1 LELRRRLVFAAD
13 AQRCGAAVAGRGCGL
28 IQAADLF
35 CGAGGTSTGLAQAA
49 ALVGRP
55 VDLLAV
61 NHWPTAV
68 ETHQKN
74 HPWARHMCESLES
87 VKPRDVVPG
96 ERLNLLVASPECTH
110 HSNAR
115 GGTPMSDQSRASA
128 WHVLRWANDLYIKNV
143 LVENVRE
150 FANWG
155 PLGATRR
162 PLASKRGETFYSW
175 LKALESL
182 GYSVDYRVLNAAD
195 YGGATTRE
203 RLFVQA
209 RRGKRIVW
217 PEPTHRPPGPE
228 MQRELFECGVKPW
241 RPARE
246 IIDWSLRGESIFRR
260 RKPLAA
266 ATMAR
271 IAAGLRRF
279 GGKNAEP
286 FLVVLRN
293 HQHSRSLNQPLPT
306 VTTSGAHFGLCQPF
320 IVPQFGES
328 TPRSIDQPLGTITT
342 TSRGIGLC
350 EPFIVTASHGDSGG
364 TRSRRIG
371 EPLPTVTGS
380 NDHALVEPFIMPLNH
395 GKNDNRAYSMDRPL
409 PTVTS
414 IDAWSMVEPFL
425 VKYNGTGGAN
435 PVSEPI
441 DTITAKDRFGL
452 VECDGYLLDIRFR
465 MLQWHEL
472 AAAMGFPPEYWFAG
486 NREQKVKQIGNSVEV
501 NQARALCS
509 EMLV

>member
-1 LELRRRLVFAAD
+1 MGLYNFKSLDVHSM
-13 AQRCGAAVAGRGCGL
+13 AGDTAGGDGRM

-241 RPARE
+241 RAARE

-279 GGKNAEP
+279 GGKHAEP

-293 HQHSRSLNQPLPT
+293 HQHSRSLNEPLPT
-306 VTTSGAHFGLCQPF
+306 VTTSGAHFGLIEPFLIQAGGPTGKGRNARSINDPLSTIVTENHTALVEPF
-320 IVPQFGES
+320 IVPQFGDS
-328 TPRSIDQPLGTITT
+328 TPRSIDRPLGTVTT

-350 EPFIVTASHGDSGG
+350 
-364 TRSRRIG
+364 
-371 EPLPTVTGS
+371 
-380 NDHALVEPFIMPLNH
+380 EPFIMPLNH

-414 IDAWSMVEPFL
+414 TDAWSMVEPFL